1 MAKKDYSEDLLIQA
15 PTAEFLEKELGW
27 KSVFAQDEGGFGPDS
42 LLGRNTDSEVVLT
55 REVLAALKRLNP
67 GLSDDA
73 YQQALTQVT
82 QNDITK
88 SLLALN
94 EEKYKLLRDGVP
106 VKYRDSAGRLVD
118 KRLRLIDF
126 ARPEKNR
133 YIAVRE
139 LWVRGKLWLRRP
151 DVIGFVNGLP
161 LVFIELKRFEAHVD
175 SAYKKN
181 YSDYLDTIPHLFH
194 WNQLVVIS
202 NGHDAQ
208 YGSLTSSKEH
218 FYRWKRLDE
227 DDAEPA
233 ADLPLL
239 PILLRGMLDRQR
251 LLDIVENFILFDASE
266 GQTQKILARNHQYL
280 GVNRVIDRLTSDDPK
295 VQAEVASGQLGVFWH
310 TQGSG
315 KSYSMVFLTEKIHRR
330 ISASWSFV
338 IVTDRSELDDQIAST
353 YTNCGRANSKTDQ
366 ASSGDALRRML
377 RDENRRYVFGLI
389 QKYRERVTEP
399 YSERE
404 DIIVISDEAHRTQY
418 GRLALNMRKGMPHAK
433 FLGFTG
439 TPLIDSEEDQLT
451 KKVFGD
457 YVSIYD
463 FQRAV
468 ADGATLPLFYEN
480 AGEKLKIIDPKISE
494 RIAEHIETARQ
505 TASLEDPW
513 TEEKEEKLY
522 RELARDYPIL
532 TSPTRLEKV
541 AQHFVNHFHQRWRVV
556 NNGGGKSLIVCLDK
570 ITCVKM
576 HDLIVAKWQE
586 KTAELEASVASEE
599 ALFKEKGKAPSGL
612 LVQRREQVE
621 WMKATECCVVVSQE
635 QGEVADFAKWKNFR
649 GDPLDITP
657 HREKMVKRDLEKE
670 FKKADHPFRIGIVCA
685 MWLTGFDVKSLATL
699 YLDKPM
705 QGHTLMQA
713 IARVNRVG
721 GGKKH
726 GLIIDYNGMIKSLRK
741 ALATFAQG
749 KRPGTSGGSGGGD
762 GSAGGGGGAG
772 DGGRDTLRDDTEA
785 LAEYANSIKVA
796 REFLASL
803 GFDLDAL
810 IGAKGFEKQ
819 QLILA
824 AVNLLC
830 ESDERRKTFQVIVED
845 MDARHRGLF
854 PHPGLFDFDAEESAL
869 AAIYNKLQEARITP
883 DVSSLLQDL
892 YDVVD
897 TAMSAQPLAIKEK
910 SVRYDL
916 SNIDFTRLRA
926 EFEKTP
932 FKNVVAM
939 NLMELIE
946 ERLAAMV
953 ARNPT
958 RVDLYERYQEIVQ
971 EYNKDKDASEIQK
984 VMDDLF
990 SFNDK
995 CSDEEKRYLREG
1007 LESDDQLAVFDLLQK
1022 DSLSKANREAIKKVA
1037 RELLERLN
1045 SGKLQIDHWR
1055 EKATAQ
1061 AQVKLE
1067 IAKHLFAHLPPS
1079 SYDADEINVKA
1090 AAIFAHIYTA
1100 GFSGESHSVH

>member
-15 PTAEFLEKELGW
+15 PTAEFLERELGW
-27 KSVFAQDEGGFGPDS
+27 QSVLAYNDEDFGPDS
-42 LLGRNTDSEVVLT
+42 LLGRQNDAQVVLT
-55 REVLAALKRLNP
+55 REVLAALQRLNP
-67 GLSDDA
+67 GLPEAA
-73 YQQALTQVT
+73 YAQALAMVVQD
-82 QNDITK
+82 DITK
-88 SLLALN
+88 TLIQLN
-94 EEKYKLLRDGVP
+94 EEKYRLMRDGVP
-106 VKYRDSAGRLVD
+106 VTYRDAKGRLVD

-126 ARPEKNR
+126 DRPEKNR
-133 YIAVRE
+133 YLAVRE

-161 LVFIELKRFEAHVD
+161 LVFIELKRFEVHID

-181 YSDYLDTIPHLFH
+181 YADYLDTIPHLFQ

-208 YGSLTSSKEH
+208 YGSITSSKEH
-218 FYRWKRLDE
+218 FYRWKRQDE
-227 DDAEPA
+227 DDPEPQK
-233 ADLPLL
+233 DQPLLPLL
-239 PILLRGMLDRQR
+239 LEGMLDRQR

-266 GQTQKILARNHQYL
+266 GQTLKIVPRNHQFL
-280 GVNRVIDRLTSDDPK
+280 GVNRVIARLTSTDPK
-295 VQAEVASGQLGVFWH
+295 VQAEVTAGQLGVFWH

-315 KSYSMVFLTEKIHRR
+315 KSYSMVFLTEKIHRKL
-330 ISASWSFV
+330 SASWSFV
-338 IVTDRSELDDQIAST
+338 VVTDRTELDDQIAST

-377 RDENRRYVFGLI
+377 RDQNRRYVFGLI
-389 QKYRERVTEP
+389 QKYRERVAEP

-418 GRLALNMRKGMPHAK
+418 GRLALNMRKGLPRAK

-439 TPLIDSEEDQLT
+439 TPLIDAGEKQLT
-451 KKVFGD
+451 REVFGD

-480 AGEKLKIIDPKISE
+480 AGEKLKIIDPKVSE
-494 RIAEHIETARQ
+494 RIAAHIEAARQ
-505 TASLEDPW
+505 AATLEDPW
-513 TEEKEEKLY
+513 TDEKEEKLY

-532 TSPTRLEKV
+532 TAPTRLDKV
-541 AQHFVNHFHQRWRVV
+541 AQHFVDHFHQRWRVV
-556 NNGGGKSLIVCLDK
+556 ENGGGKALVVCLDK

-576 HDLIVAKWQE
+576 HDLIVAKWRDKAAQ
-586 KTAELEASVASEE
+586 LEAAVAAEE
-599 ALFKEKGKAPSGL
+599 ALFAAKGKALSGL
-612 LVQRREQVE
+612 LKQRREHVE

-635 QGEVADFAKWKNFR
+635 QGEVAEFAKWRNFR
-649 GDPLDITP
+649 DEPLDITP

-670 FKKADHPFRIGIVCA
+670 FKKADHPFRIAIVCA
-685 MWLTGFDVKSLATL
+685 MWLTGFDVKCLATL

-726 GLIIDYNGMIKSLRK
+726 GLIIDYNGMIKSLRR

-749 KRPGTSGGSGGGD
+749 DRAGTGKGE
-762 GSAGGGGGAG
+762 AEQ
-772 DGGRDTLRDDTEA
+772 DTVRDDAEA
-785 LAEYANSIKVA
+785 LAEYANSLQA
-796 REFLASL
+796 ACHFLTDL
-803 GFDLDAL
+803 GFDLDVL
-810 IGAKGFEKQ
+810 IAAKGFDKQ
-819 QLILA
+819 QRILQ

-845 MDARHRGLF
+845 VQARHRGLF
-854 PHPGLFDFDAEESAL
+854 PHPGLFDFDAEESAVT
-869 AAIYNKLQEARITP
+869 AIYNKLLDARVAP
-883 DVSSLLQDL
+883 DVSRLLQDL

-897 TAMSAQPLAIKEK
+897 TALTTDDQAVRLPANQPAP
-910 SVRYDL
+910 RYDL
-916 SNIDFTRLRA
+916 SNIDFSRLRA

-939 NLMELIE
+939 NLMEKIE

-971 EYNKDKDASEIQK
+971 EYNKDKDAAEIQK

-990 SFNDK
+990 AFNDD
-995 CSDEEKRYLREG
+995 CSEEEKRYLREG
-1007 LESDDQLAVFDLLQK
+1007 LDNEDQLAVFDLLQK
-1022 DSLSKANREAIKKVA
+1022 ESLTKGDREAIKKVA
-1037 RELLERLN
+1037 RELLDKLT

-1061 AQVKLE
+1061 AQVKAE
-1067 IAKHLFAHLPPS
+1067 IIKHLFANLPAGA
-1079 SYDADEINVKA
+1079 YDADEINLKA
-1090 AAIFAHIYTA
+1090 GAVFAHIYSA
-1100 GFSGESHSVH
+1100 GMGGGARVLH

>member
-27 KSVFAQDEGGFGPDS
+27 QSVFAQDEGGFGPDS
-42 LLGRNTDSEVVLT
+42 LLGRASDSEVVLI

-67 GLSDDA
+67 DLPEEA
-73 YQQALTQVT
+73 YRHALTQVV
-82 QNDITK
+82 QDDITK
-88 SLLALN
+88 TLIAHN

-106 VKYRDSAGRLVD
+106 VSYRDATGRTVD

-126 ARPEKNR
+126 NDPINNH
-133 YIAVRE
+133 YLAVRE

-161 LVFIELKRFEAHVD
+161 LVFIELKRFEAHID

-181 YSDYLDTIPHLFH
+181 YADYLDTIPHLFH
-194 WNQLVVIS
+194 WNALVVIS

-208 YGSLTSSKEH
+208 YGSITSTKEH

-227 DDAEPA
+227 DDPEPNK
-233 ADLPLL
+233 DQPLL
-239 PILLRGMLDRQR
+239 PILLAGMLHRQR
-251 LLDIVENFILFDASE
+251 LLDIVESFVLFDSSE
-266 GQTQKILARNHQYL
+266 GTTHKIVARNHQYL
-280 GVNRVIDRLTSDDPK
+280 GVNRVLDRLTTSDE
-295 VQAEVASGQLGVFWH
+295 QARAEVIAGQLGVFWH

-315 KSYSMVFLTEKIHRR
+315 KSYSMVFLTEKIHRK
-330 ISASWSFV
+330 ISSSYTFV
-338 IVTDRSELDDQIAST
+338 VITDRTELDDQIAST

-366 ASSGDALRRML
+366 AKNGEALRRML
-377 RDENRRYVFGLI
+377 RDQNRRYVFSLI
-389 QKYRERVTEP
+389 QKYREQIIEP
-399 YSERE
+399 YSERD
-404 DIIVISDEAHRTQY
+404 DIIVISDEAHRSQY
-418 GRLALNMRKGMPHAK
+418 GRLALNMRKGLPHAK

-439 TPLIDSEEDQLT
+439 TPLIDSGETQLT
-451 KKVFGD
+451 REVFGE

-480 AGEKLKIIDPKISE
+480 AGEKLKIIDPTVSE
-494 RIAEHIETARQ
+494 RITDHIEAAKQAAT
-505 TASLEDPW
+505 LDDPW
-513 TEEKEEKLY
+513 SDEKEEKLY

-532 TSPTRLEKV
+532 TSPTRLDKV
-541 AQHFVNHFHQRWRVV
+541 AQDFVDHFHQRWRVV
-556 NNGGGKSLIVCLDK
+556 ENGGGKAMMVCLDK

-576 HDLIVAKWQE
+576 YDLVVAKWQD
-586 KTAELEASVASEE
+586 KAAQLDATVTAEEAMFA
-599 ALFKEKGKAPSGL
+599 AKGKAPTNL
-612 LVQRREQVE
+612 LKQRREQVE

-649 GDPLDITP
+649 DEPLDITK

-670 FKKADHPFRIGIVCA
+670 FKKADNPFRVAIVCA
-685 MWLTGFDVKSLATL
+685 MWLTGFDVKCLATL

-726 GLIIDYNGMIKSLRK
+726 GLIIDYNGMIKSLRR

-749 KRPGTSGGSGGGD
+749 DRAGTGKGESEQD
-762 GSAGGGGGAG
+762 
-772 DGGRDTLRDDTEA
+772 RVRDDTVA
-785 LAEYANSIKVA
+785 LTEYANSLKVA
-796 REFLASL
+796 RDFLAGL
-803 GFDLDAL
+803 GFDLDGL
-810 IGAKGFEKQ
+810 IGTHGFAKQ
-819 QLILA
+819 QQILV

-830 ESDERRKTFQVIVED
+830 ESDECRKTYQVIVED
-845 MDARHRGLF
+845 AQARHRALF
-854 PHPGLFDFDAEESAL
+854 PHPGLFIFDAEESAL
-869 AAIYNKLQEARITP
+869 SAIYNKLQDARVTP
-883 DVSSLLQDL
+883 DVSALLQDL

-897 TAMSAQPLAIKEK
+897 VAVATEAQSTKEK
-910 SVRYDL
+910 RSRYDL
-916 SNIDFTRLRA
+916 SNIDFSRLRA

-939 NLMELIE
+939 NLMEKIE

-971 EYNKDKDASEIQK
+971 AYNKDKDSAEIQK

-990 SFNDK
+990 AFNDT
-995 CSDEEKRYLREG
+995 CTDEEKRYLREE
-1007 LESDDQLAVFDLLQK
+1007 LESEDQLAVFDLLQK
-1022 DSLSKANREAIKKVA
+1022 KSLSKDDRDAIKKA
-1037 RELLERLN
+1037 AKELLNKLTG
-1045 SGKLQIDHWR
+1045 GKLQIDRWR
-1055 EKATAQ
+1055 EKAAAQ
-1061 AQVKLE
+1061 AQVKAE
-1067 IAKHLFAHLPPS
+1067 IIKHLWASLPLS
-1079 SYDADEINVKA
+1079 AYDADEIDLKA
-1090 AAIFAHIYTA
+1090 NAVFSHIYT
-1100 GFSGESHSVH
+1100 SGIGGELRVYH

>member
-27 KSVFAQDEGGFGPDS
+27 ISVFAQDEGGFGPDS
-42 LLGRNTDSEVVLT
+42 LLGRASDSEVVLT
-55 REVLAALKRLNP
+55 REVLAALERLNP
-67 GLSDDA
+67 GLPDEA
-73 YQQALTQVT
+73 YRQALTQVV
-82 QNDITK
+82 QDDITK
-88 SLLALN
+88 TLIAHN
-94 EEKYKLLRDGVP
+94 EEKYKLLHDGVP
-106 VKYRDSAGRLVD
+106 VNYRDAAGRLVD

-126 ARPEKNR
+126 KEPINNR
-133 YIAVRE
+133 YLAVRE

-161 LVFIELKRFEAHVD
+161 LVFIELKRFEAHID

-181 YSDYLDTIPHLFH
+181 YADYLDTIPHLFH
-194 WNQLVVIS
+194 WNALVIIS

-208 YGSLTSSKEH
+208 YGSITSTKEH

-227 DDAEPA
+227 DDPEPNK
-233 ADLPLL
+233 DQPLL
-239 PILLRGMLDRQR
+239 PILLAGMLHKQR
-251 LLDIVENFILFDASE
+251 LLDIVENFVLFDTSE
-266 GQTQKILARNHQYL
+266 GSTHKIVARNHQYL
-280 GVNRVIDRLTSDDPK
+280 GVNRVIDRLESEEE
-295 VQAEVASGQLGVFWH
+295 QIHAEVIAGQLGVFWH

-315 KSYSMVFLTEKIHRR
+315 KSYSMVFLTEKIHRK
-330 ISASWSFV
+330 ISSSYTFV
-338 IVTDRSELDDQIAST
+338 VITDRTELDDQIAST

-366 ASSGDALRRML
+366 AKNGEALRKML
-377 RDENRRYVFGLI
+377 RDQNRRYVFSLI
-389 QKYRERVTEP
+389 QKYRERIIEP
-399 YSERE
+399 YSERD
-404 DIIVISDEAHRTQY
+404 DIIVISDEAHRSQY
-418 GRLALNMRKGMPHAK
+418 GRLALNMRKGLPRAK

-439 TPLIDSEEDQLT
+439 TPLIESGETQLT
-451 KKVFGD
+451 REVFGE

-480 AGEKLKIIDPKISE
+480 AGEKLKIIDPTVSD
-494 RIAEHIETARQ
+494 RIADHIEAAKQAAT
-505 TASLEDPW
+505 LDDPW
-513 TEEKEEKLY
+513 TDEKEEKLY

-532 TSPTRLEKV
+532 TAPTRLDKV
-541 AQHFVNHFHQRWRVV
+541 AQDFVDHFHQRWRVV
-556 NNGGGKSLIVCLDK
+556 ENGGGKAMMVCLDK

-586 KTAELEASVASEE
+586 KTAQLDASVRAEE
-599 ALFKEKGKAPSGL
+599 ALFAAKGKAPTGL
-612 LVQRREQVE
+612 LKQRREQVE

-635 QGEVADFAKWKNFR
+635 QGEVAEFAKWKNFR
-649 GDPLDITP
+649 DEPLDITT

-670 FKKADHPFRIGIVCA
+670 FKKADNPFRIAIVCA
-685 MWLTGFDVKSLATL
+685 MWLTGFDVKCLATL

-726 GLIIDYNGMIKSLRK
+726 GLIIDYNGMIKSLRR

-749 KRPGTSGGSGGGD
+749 DRAGTGKGEGEQ
-762 GSAGGGGGAG
+762 
-772 DGGRDTLRDDTEA
+772 DTVRDDTVA
-785 LAEYANSIKVA
+785 LAEYANSLKAA
-796 REFLASL
+796 RDFLTGR

-810 IGAKGFEKQ
+810 IGARGFDKQ
-819 QLILA
+819 QQILV

-830 ESDERRKTFQVIVED
+830 ESDECRKTYQVIVED
-845 MDARHRGLF
+845 AQSRHRALF
-854 PHPGLFDFDAEESAL
+854 PHPGLFGFDAEESAL
-869 AAIYNKLQEARITP
+869 TAIYNKLQDARVTP
-883 DVSSLLQDL
+883 DVSALLQDL

-897 TAMSAQPLAIKEK
+897 VAVATEAAPTKEK
-910 SVRYDL
+910 RSRYDL
-916 SNIDFTRLRA
+916 SNIDFSRLRA

-932 FKNVVAM
+932 FKNIVAM
-939 NLMELIE
+939 NLMEKIE

-971 EYNKDKDASEIQK
+971 AYNKDKDTAEIQK

-990 SFNDK
+990 SFNDT

-1007 LESDDQLAVFDLLQK
+1007 LESEDQLAVFDLLQK
-1022 DSLSKANREAIKKVA
+1022 ESLSKGDRDAIKNVA
-1037 RELLERLN
+1037 KELLGKLTG
-1045 SGKLQIDHWR
+1045 GKLQIDRWR
-1055 EKATAQ
+1055 EKAAAQ
-1061 AQVKLE
+1061 AQVKAE
-1067 IAKHLFAHLPPS
+1067 IIKHLWASLPLAA
-1079 SYDADEINVKA
+1079 YNAEEIDLKA
-1090 AAIFAHIYTA
+1090 NAVFSHIYT
-1100 GFSGESHSVH
+1100 SGMGDGPRAYH